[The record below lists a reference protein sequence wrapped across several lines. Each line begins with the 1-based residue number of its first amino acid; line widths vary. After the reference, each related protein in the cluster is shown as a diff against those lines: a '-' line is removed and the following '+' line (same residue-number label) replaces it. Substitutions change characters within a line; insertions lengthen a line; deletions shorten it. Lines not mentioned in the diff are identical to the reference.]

1 MSADW
6 FERLKTHPLLLP
18 PQVLA
23 TNGSGHFLPL
33 LGERRATERFP
44 AEELARLQAGALADL
59 ARHCAAQSPHFA
71 RRLAAAGLTPEALAA
86 PGGLAKLPPLTRR
99 ELVGAGED
107 LFCRSYPRT
116 HGQAS
121 TTSTSGS
128 TGEPVTVKRTEQC
141 GLQWLAYTLRE
152 HLWHDRDFSG
162 RLAAVRAN
170 ITEAVDKPDW
180 GPPCSMVFR
189 TGTWAARPA
198 FWSVEELCRWLGE
211 FDPAY
216 LLMLPSSLAAIV
228 AEMERTGQ
236 RLPQLRSVRTLSET
250 VPARLR
256 EDVRRVLGVGIE
268 DIYTSQEF
276 GVMATQCPEHGS
288 YHVSETIL
296 MEVVN
301 DAGHPCGAGEIGRI
315 LVTDLVNYA
324 TPLIRY
330 EIGDYAEAGAPCA
343 CGRGLPTIRR
353 FLGRER
359 NLVLLPD
366 GTKHWPVVGFHRWEA
381 VHAIRQFQ
389 FIQLDRRTILA
400 KMSAPT
406 RPTPEQEAQLTAII
420 QEELKHPFDI
430 QYEWSEEPLPRGP
443 GGKFE
448 EFLCRASVESDRE
461 K

>member
-1 MSADW
+1 MSVDW
-6 FERLKTHPLLLP
+6 FERLKTHPLLLS
-18 PQVLA
+18 PQALG
-23 TNGSGHFLPL
+23 TNGGGHFLPL
-33 LGERRATERFP
+33 IAERRATERLP
-44 AEELARLQAGALADL
+44 AEELARRQRGALLDL
-59 ARHCAAQSPHFA
+59 TRHCAAQSSHFA
-71 RRLAAAGLTPEALAA
+71 ERLSAAGLTPEALAA
-86 PGGLAKLPPLTRR
+86 PEGLEKLPPLTRR
-99 ELVGAGED
+99 ELVTAGES
-107 LFCRSYPRT
+107 LLCRAYPSA
-116 HGQAS
+116 HGPVS

-170 ITEAVDKPDW
+170 ITKVVDMPDW
-180 GPPCSMVFR
+180 GAPCNLVFR

-198 FWSVEELCRWLGE
+198 FWSVEELCQWLGE
-211 FDPAY
+211 FDPTY
-216 LLMLPSSLAAIV
+216 LLVLPSSLAAIV

-236 RLPQLRSVRTLSET
+236 RLPLLRSVRTLSET

-256 EDVRRVLGVGIE
+256 EDVRRVFGVGIE

-296 MEVVN
+296 MEVVD
-301 DAGHPCGAGEIGRI
+301 DAGRQCGAGEIGRV

-366 GTKHWPVVGFHRWEA
+366 GTKHWPVVGFHRWDK
-381 VHAIRQFQ
+381 VHTVRQFQ
-389 FIQLDRRTILA
+389 FIQLDRQTILA

-406 RPTPEQEAQLTAII
+406 RPAPEQEAQLTAII
-420 QEELKHPFDI
+420 QEELKHPFEI
-430 QYEWSEEPLPRGP
+430 QYEWHEEPLARGP

-448 EFLCRASVESDRE
+448 EFICRAT
-461 K
+461 

>member
-6 FERLKTHPLLLP
+6 LERFQAHPLLLP
-18 PQVLA
+18 PA
-23 TNGSGHFLPL
+23 ERMTNGSGQFLPL
-33 LGERRATERFP
+33 LAERGATERLP
-44 AEELARLQAGALADL
+44 AEELARRQSGALRDL
-59 ARHCAAQSPHFA
+59 ARHSAAQSPHFA
-71 RRLAAAGLTPEALAA
+71 GRLAAAGLTPETLAA
-86 PGGLAKLPPLTRR
+86 PGGLAQLPPLTRR
-99 ELVGAGED
+99 DLVNAGEN
-107 LFCRSYPRT
+107 LFCRAYPMA
-116 HGQAS
+116 HGRVS
-121 TTSTSGS
+121 KTSTSGS
-128 TGEPVTVKRTEQC
+128 TGEPVTVRRTEQC

-152 HLWHDRDFSG
+152 HLWHDRDFPG
-162 RLAAVRAN
+162 RMAAVRAN
-170 ITEAVDKPDW
+170 ITQPVDMPDW
-180 GPPCSMVFR
+180 GPPCSLVFR
-189 TGTWAARPA
+189 TGPWSARPA

-211 FDPAY
+211 FAPTY
-216 LLMLPSSLAAIV
+216 LLILPSSLAAIV

-250 VPARLR
+250 VSTRLR
-256 EDVRRVLGVGIE
+256 EDVRRVFAVGIE

-296 MEVVN
+296 LEVVD
-301 DAGHPCGAGEIGRI
+301 DAGRPCGPGEIGRL

-343 CGRGLPTIRR
+343 CGRGLPAIRR

-366 GTKHWPVVGFHRWEA
+366 GTRHWPVVGFHRWGK
-381 VHAIRQFQ
+381 VPPIRQFQ
-389 FIQLDRRTILA
+389 FIQLDRRTIFA
-400 KMSAPT
+400 KMSAPE

-420 QEELKHPFDI
+420 QEELKHSFEI
-430 QYEWSEEPLPRGP
+430 QYEWHTEPLARGP

-448 EFLCRASVESDRE
+448 EFVCRAE
-461 K
+461 